1 MKPFKVGILGTGW
14 IAERMAE
21 TLSGMEGVEKYAVAS
36 RTDEKAAEFAAQWG
50 FSRSYGSYEALAQDA
65 DVDLVYIATP
75 HSHHYDNVKMC
86 LLAGRHV
93 LCEKAFTANA
103 RQAEEIIAMAR
114 ERNLFLTE
122 AIWTRYQPFRQTVL
136 DIMNSGVI
144 GKIHQLSANLCYPNI
159 GLPRMYLPELAGGA
173 LLDIGVYAINFAAMF
188 FGSDYKIVASSC
200 QLTDTG
206 VDLTNTMTLHW
217 PDGRMGILWSSNSVR
232 SERQGVISG
241 EKGHIIIENINN
253 PQSATIVD
261 NDYNVIEVVKCP
273 KQITGYEYQVY
284 ESMECI
290 CNGKLES
297 SFMPHAETIR
307 IMKEMDN
314 LRAAWG
320 VKYPWD

>member
-1 MKPFKVGILGTGW
+1 MKAFKVGIIGTGW

-21 TLSGMEGVEKYAVAS
+21 TLSGMEGVEKFAVAS
-36 RTDEKAAEFAAQWG
+36 RTTEKAATFAKQWG
-50 FSRSYGSYEALAQDA
+50 FCRYYGSYEELANDS
-65 DVDLVYIATP
+65 DIDLVYIATP

-86 LLAGRHV
+86 LLAGRNV

-103 RQAEEIIAMAR
+103 RQAEEIIALAH
-114 ERNLFLTE
+114 ERKLFLTE
-122 AIWTRYQPFRQTVL
+122 AIWTRYQPFRKTISEL
-136 DIMNSGVI
+136 IESGII

-159 GLPRMYLPELAGGA
+159 ERPRMYLPELAGGVLIA
-173 LLDIGVYAINFAAMF
+173 LGVYALNFAAMF

-206 VDLTNTMTLHW
+206 VDVTNTMTLNW
-217 PDGRMGILWSSNSVR
+217 PDGRMGVLWSSNLVR
-232 SERQGVISG
+232 SDRQGVISG

-253 PQSATIVD
+253 PQSATVVD
-261 NDYNVIEVVKCP
+261 NDYNTIKFVKCP
-273 KQITGYEYQVY
+273 PQITGYEYQVY

-290 CNGKLES
+290 RKGEIES
-297 SFMPHAETIR
+297 SFMPHEETIR